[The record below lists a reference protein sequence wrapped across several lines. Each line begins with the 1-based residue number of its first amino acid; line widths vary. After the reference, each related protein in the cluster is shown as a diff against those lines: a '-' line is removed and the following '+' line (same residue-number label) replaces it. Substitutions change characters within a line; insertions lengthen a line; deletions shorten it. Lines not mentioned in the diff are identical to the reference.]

1 MKYIY
6 QQEEK
11 KIEINIDDL
20 DSKYSSEEVKDIN
33 KNLLSILNNNSSLDM
48 GIDSD
53 IIRKI
58 MRNKTS
64 IIRDDILNKLLLSD
78 NLNFLLSNGCSLYAG
93 SEAINEES
101 SNYQDVLKNFDV
113 SGYQDLNRKINKLSS
128 ERPEIILDKLYQFL
142 SYAKNI
148 LEDSKLIDEI
158 DELIKQFKEIFINSS
173 VLKVDYSKNHL
184 HKLLLKRLMNRED
197 DLNKINIFT
206 LNYDLLIEKSAE
218 ELGINVNNGF
228 IGFHDRKFD
237 PSVYHTDLHFNY
249 SNGKKAYGKGI
260 NLFKLHGSISW
271 EFNDE
276 KPPYGIIERQ
286 HNLKDISFDEIP
298 ECIIY
303 PVQSKKRHSLDIP
316 YSELFRQFIEFV
328 NKPNST
334 LIIIGYSF
342 LDEHVNDII
351 SNFLANSDFN
361 LIIFSYSNIDSKN
374 NSDFFNTLVDRSK
387 EDPRITIF
395 FGNILGNFK
404 YIVKYL
410 MPYPNK
416 DNNEQIFLNTLKQLK
431 EGNYNEK

>member
-1 MKYIY
+1 M
-6 QQEEK
+6 
-11 KIEINIDDL
+11 
-20 DSKYSSEEVKDIN
+20 
-33 KNLLSILNNNSSLDM
+33 
-48 GIDSD
+48 
-53 IIRKI
+53 
-58 MRNKTS
+58 
-64 IIRDDILNKLLLSD
+64 
-78 NLNFLLSNGCSLYAG
+78 
-93 SEAINEES
+93 
-101 SNYQDVLKNFDV
+101 
-113 SGYQDLNRKINKLSS
+113 
-128 ERPEIILDKLYQFL
+128 
-142 SYAKNI
+142 
-148 LEDSKLIDEI
+148 
-158 DELIKQFKEIFINSS
+158 
-173 VLKVDYSKNHL
+173 
-184 HKLLLKRLMNRED
+184 
-197 DLNKINIFT
+197 
-206 LNYDLLIEKSAE
+206 
-218 ELGINVNNGF
+218 
-228 IGFHDRKFD
+228 
-237 PSVYHTDLHFNY
+237 
-249 SNGKKAYGKGI
+249 
-260 NLFKLHGSISW
+260 HGSISW